1 VFVRRAA
8 VLGTLCV
15 PGFMVVLDSN
25 MVTVALPSLRRDLG
39 LSHADLQWV
48 IAAYSLAFG
57 GTLLVAGRAG
67 DLFGRRRLLL
77 AGVAGLALTSIAAAA
92 APSPELLLGARALQG
107 LAAAMALPAS
117 LAILTTL
124 FEAGDARNRALGVY
138 GMALSA
144 AFVSGVAVGGA
155 LTALAGWRAVFV
167 VNGPIGVA
175 AAVAVWALVREDN
188 ARGRIADL
196 DLPGAV
202 VAVGAGLALLYGLGL
217 AARTRELSVTACA
230 LLALSLV
237 LVVVARALEHRA
249 RVPLVPP
256 RLLRRGPVAGAC
268 IAALLTVGTGVGVM
282 FILTLY
288 LQDVLG
294 YGPAASGLALSG
306 LGAAG
311 VAAGSLAPRVARR
324 TGLPGALA
332 AALLVQAAGVAVLI
346 PIDARH
352 GLGLVLP
359 GTAIVGMGHFGATV
373 AFTALAT
380 STVCERQRG
389 VALGLVSSSQQIGG
403 ALGLALLVAV
413 ATLGAA
419 GARTDTATVYGFRWA
434 LGVGAALSLLAAI
447 LVLAVTRET
456 ARQPR
461 HGSETTRSRAP

>member
-1 VFVRRAA
+1 VGRAA

-25 MVTVALPSLRRDLG
+25 MVAVALPSLRRDLG
-39 LSHADLQWV
+39 FSQADLQWV
-48 IAAYSLAFG
+48 IGAYSLAFG

-77 AGVAGLALTSIAAAA
+77 AGAAGLALTSIAAAA
-92 APSPELLLGARALQG
+92 APSPELLLGARVLQG
-107 LAAAMALPAS
+107 LAAAMALPSS

-124 FEAGDARNRALGVY
+124 FEERDARNRALGIY
-138 GMALSA
+138 GMAVSA

-175 AAVAVWALVREDN
+175 AAIAAWALIHKDG

-196 DLPGAV
+196 DLPGAA
-202 VAVGAGLALLYGLGL
+202 VAVGAVLALLYGLGL
-217 AARTRELSVTACA
+217 AARTRELSPGACS
-230 LLALSLV
+230 LLASSLA
-237 LVVVARALEHRA
+237 LVVLARVLERRA

-256 RLLRRGPVAGAC
+256 RLLRRRTLAC
-268 IAALLTVGTGVGVM
+268 ACLAALLTVGTGVGVM

-324 TGLPGALA
+324 IGLPGALA
-332 AALLVQAAGVAVLI
+332 TALMVQAAGVAVLI
-346 PIDARH
+346 PIGAEH

-359 GTAIVGMGHFGATV
+359 GSAIVGMGHFGATV
-373 AFTALAT
+373 MFTALAT
-380 STVCERQRG
+380 STVGERQRG

-413 ATLGAA
+413 ASLGAA
-419 GARTDTATVYGFRWA
+419 GARTDTATVHGFRWA
-434 LGVGAALSLLAAI
+434 LGAGAALSLLAAI
-447 LVLAVTRET
+447 LVVALTRDT
-456 ARQPR
+456 ARRPR
-461 HGSETTRSRAP
+461 HGSGTTRSRAS